1 METFK
6 PAPQAEQ
13 AFDVAIAGGGPAG
26 AACAI
31 PLARAGLRVL
41 LADGGGERA
50 FRIGEGLPPLVRSLL
65 DDLGVLD
72 RVMADGHRPSYGTLA
87 YWGGLAGHANDT
99 LRQLHGEGLQLD
111 RVRFDGTLRA
121 AAAEAGCE
129 VALAT
134 HVQIGDADEA
144 ASKAGAR
151 TETGA
156 EPALGTGPVA
166 GPGPDALPPPG
177 APHRLQ
183 LRRPGEP
190 LSPVTARWLIDAT
203 GRVAA
208 QACRLGASRRHY
220 DRLLAFYQRLRS
232 DTRTDLDGRTWVEA
246 VEDGWWYSVL
256 LPSGERVVAFLG
268 DADLMDR
275 RALLEDCGLWQHLQ
289 RTTHLGAL
297 CAEHGYR
304 PHGATQGA
312 DACSAELD
320 RAAGANWLAVGDAAL
335 AFDPLSSKG
344 IGNALYTGLRAA
356 QALLAC
362 ESGDLQ
368 ATERYADH
376 LRDIHRVYRK
386 QLQGFYAM
394 ETRWPDSAFWARRQ
408 AGPAVA
414 QEAAPGPQAGKPVA
428 TLPWPPAQRTAARR
442 EAGSDK
448 NPHMPW

>member
-1 METFK
+1 MPTLQ
-6 PAPQAEQ
+6 PPQ

-26 AACAI
+26 ASCAI

-41 LADGGGERA
+41 LADGGSERA
-50 FRIGEGLPPLVRSLL
+50 FRIGEGLPPPVRSLL
-65 DDLGVLD
+65 GELGVLD
-72 RVMADGHRPSYGTLA
+72 RVLEDGHRPSYGTLA

-99 LRQLHGEGLQLD
+99 LRQLHGNGLQLD
-111 RVRFDGTLRA
+111 RVRFDTALRA
-121 AAAEAGCE
+121 AASEAGCE

-134 HVQIGDADEA
+134 HLQCDDAEEA
-144 ASKAGAR
+144 KASTNPSAGN
-151 TETGA
+151 
-156 EPALGTGPVA
+156 GT
-166 GPGPDALPPPG
+166 DAAAPPS

-183 LRRPGEP
+183 LRRAGAP
-190 LSPVTARWLIDAT
+190 LVQVTARWLIDAS
-203 GRVAA
+203 GRMAT
-208 QACRLGASRRHY
+208 QACRLGARRRHY

-232 DTRTDLDGRTWVEA
+232 DSRTDQDGRTWVEA

-268 DADLMDR
+268 DADQLDR
-275 RALLEDCGLWQHLQ
+275 RALLEHDGLWQHLQ
-289 RTTHLGAL
+289 HTAHLGAL

-304 PHGATQGA
+304 PHGAVQGA

-320 RAAGANWLAVGDAAL
+320 RAAGERWLAVGDAAL

-356 QALLAC
+356 QALLAH
-362 ESGDLQ
+362 EAGDLR
-368 ATERYADH
+368 APERYADH

-394 ETRWPDSAFWARRQ
+394 ETRWPDAPFWARRQ

-414 QEAAPGPQAGKPVA
+414 QGAAPATSGGKAVA
-428 TLPWPPAQRTAARR
+428 TLPWQPAQRTATGR
-442 EAGSDK
+442 ENHSNGI
-448 NPHMPW
+448 PPLPW

>member
-1 METFK
+1 MPVEPFK
-6 PAPQAEQ
+6 PAPQTEQ

-65 DDLGVLD
+65 GDLGVLD

-111 RVRFDGTLRA
+111 RVRFDATLRA
-121 AAAEAGCE
+121 AAAEAGCT
-129 VALAT
+129 VAAAT
-134 HVQIGDADEA
+134 HLQIGDPDETP
-144 ASKAGAR
+144 SRAGA
-151 TETGA
+151 GA
-156 EPALGTGPVA
+156 DA
-166 GPGPDALPPPG
+166 GPGLNAPDLPAG
-177 APHRLQ
+177 PHRLQ

-190 LSPVTARWLIDAT
+190 LSTVTARWLIDAT

-275 RALLEDCGLWQHLQ
+275 RALLEDNGLWQHLQ

-304 PHGATQGA
+304 PHGPTQGA

-320 RAAGANWLAVGDAAL
+320 RAAGAQWLAVGDAAL

-356 QALLAC
+356 QAVLAH
-362 ESGDLQ
+362 EAGDRQ
-368 ATERYADH
+368 APERYADH

-394 ETRWPDSAFWARRQ
+394 ETRWPDSAFWVRRQ

-414 QEAAPGPQAGKPVA
+414 QGPAPGPQAGRPVA

-442 EAGSDK
+442 EAGSGK
-448 NPHMPW
+448 NPEMPW